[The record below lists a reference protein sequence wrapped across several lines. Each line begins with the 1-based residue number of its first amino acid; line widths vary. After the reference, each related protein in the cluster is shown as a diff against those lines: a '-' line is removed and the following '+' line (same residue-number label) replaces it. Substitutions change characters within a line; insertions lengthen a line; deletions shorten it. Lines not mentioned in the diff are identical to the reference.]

1 MNARR
6 RWLCTLPI
14 ALAFAGCATQYAPET
29 FADPYGFFS
38 GLLHGFL
45 FPFALIGNILSWVL
59 SLVGI
64 SFLDSVT
71 LIGRPNTGL
80 WYYVGFGFSLFVD
93 FGGAQ
98 AGG

>member
-1 MNARR
+1 MNSHY
-6 RWLCTLPI
+6 RWLWAVPFAV
-14 ALAFAGCATQYAPET
+14 ALAGCATQYAPET
-29 FADPYGFFS
+29 FADPYGFLS
-38 GLLHGFL
+38 GLLHGIL
-45 FPFALIGNILSWVL
+45 FPLALLATIWSWIL